1 MERSEPALVPEWL
14 RSTASVT
21 GGGSSSPHFPSS
33 SLHSDVT
40 LSALSSRN
48 RSPRSVSDKDSPC
61 SVFLDRSSSSNSRR
75 SSSGTSS
82 KHPYSSFNRNHRD
95 KNREREKE
103 RSGTIDLWD
112 HDASD
117 PLGNILAGRVEK
129 NSLRRSQSLVS
140 RRPGEFLPRRT
151 EDLKGGISSTHNSV
165 NDIHSGGSSFNG
177 NQKAAFEK
185 DFPSLGIEE
194 RQVTRVS
201 SPGLTSAVQSLP
213 IGNSALLGGTDKW
226 TSALAEVPPMV
237 GSIGVGS
244 SASQQSVAA
253 APTPRA
259 SSGTASLNMAEALSQ
274 AAPRARATA
283 QIPDKTQ
290 RLEELAIKQ
299 SRQLIPVI
307 PSMPKASLGIGSIRL
322 FWDYESSFDKSI
334 VSAGLWCGGQA
345 LLTYPVFHVLN
356 FLNLYS
362 RIIGS
367 VAFCDNYS
375 FYTCLDTSEVLFP
388 VLVIEDFHLLNFT
401 NNVALYD
408 LDNSLIK
415 VTIVNVVRTSALPL
429 MYLNPHISVLAGF
442 LSRIMFMIAFS
453 SIHLLMC
460 LYIYMIILV
469 KLKKKCQVKDE
480 LQESKL
486 LKISSS
492 ADKSKQPKSTARTN
506 EMVGIAKSTHQP
518 FSTQLANQPRSGQ
531 VRAEAPTTSHG
542 KTLLVLKPGRE
553 NGVTSLSK
561 EAPSPANNTGS
572 RLATCPPAVAPS
584 APAVTSP
591 TSRATSLETKA
602 AALSLKPRSTAEK
615 RSSLAQA
622 QSRSDFFNLMRKKT
636 SLNSSTVLPDSGTAS
651 SNSREQSGLKTKY
664 EDSASL
670 SPCVSENGSERTSN
684 GDPHEAQ
691 IHVQRHN
698 NVEENNLAINGAL
711 YPDEEEAAF
720 LRSLGWDENAGE
732 DEGLTEEEI
741 NNFYQEYMKLKPSL
755 KVYKG
760 AQPKCLMLP
769 ELHFATNPGT
779 ASSGSTSSDV

>member
-14 RSTASVT
+14 RSTGSLT
-21 GGGSSSPHFPSS
+21 GGGSSSPHFASS

-40 LSALSSRN
+40 LSTLSSRN
-48 RSPRSVSDKDSPC
+48 RSPRSVSDKDSPR

-112 HDASD
+112 HDTSD
-117 PLGNILAGRVEK
+117 PLGNILAGRVDK

-140 RRPGEFLPRRT
+140 RKPGEFLPRRT
-151 EDLKGGISSTHNSV
+151 EDSKGGISSTHNSG
-165 NDIHSGGSSFNG
+165 NGIHSGGSSSFNG
-177 NQKAAFEK
+177 NQKATFEK

-194 RQVTRVS
+194 RQVSRVS
-201 SPGLTSAVQSLP
+201 SPGLSSAVQSLP
-213 IGNSALLGGTDKW
+213 IGNSALLGADKW
-226 TSALAEVPPMV
+226 TSALAEVPPII
-237 GSIGVGS
+237 GSIGMGS

-253 APTPRA
+253 APTPSA
-259 SSGTASLNMAEALSQ
+259 SSGSASLNMAEALSQ
-274 AAPRARATA
+274 APPRARATT

-299 SRQLIPVI
+299 SRQLIPVV
-307 PSMPKASLGIGSIRL
+307 PSMPKAS
-322 FWDYESSFDKSI
+322 
-334 VSAGLWCGGQA
+334 V
-345 LLTYPVFHVLN
+345 
-356 FLNLYS
+356 
-362 RIIGS
+362 
-367 VAFCDNYS
+367 
-375 FYTCLDTSEVLFP
+375 
-388 VLVIEDFHLLNFT
+388 
-401 NNVALYD
+401 
-408 LDNSLIK
+408 
-415 VTIVNVVRTSALPL
+415 
-429 MYLNPHISVLAGF
+429 
-442 LSRIMFMIAFS
+442 
-453 SIHLLMC
+453 
-460 LYIYMIILV
+460 
-469 KLKKKCQVKDE
+469 
-480 LQESKL
+480 
-486 LKISSS
+486 SSS

-506 EMVGIAKSTHQP
+506 EMVGIAKSMQQP
-518 FSTQLANQPRSGQ
+518 FSTQLPNQPRSGQ
-531 VRAEAPTTSHG
+531 VRAEAPATSHG

-561 EAPSPANNTGS
+561 EALSPANNTGS
-572 RLATCPPAVAPS
+572 RLANCPPAVAPS

-591 TSRATSLETKA
+591 TSRVTSLETKA
-602 AALSLKPRSTAEK
+602 AALSLKSRSTAEK
-615 RSSLAQA
+615 RSSLSQA

-636 SLNSSTVLPDSGTAS
+636 SLNSSTVLPDSGMAS
-651 SNSREQSGLKTKY
+651 SNSREQSGLKTKD

-691 IHVQRHN
+691 NHVQRHN
-698 NVEENNLAINGAL
+698 DVEENNSSINGSL

-720 LRSLGWDENAGE
+720 LRSLGWEENAGE

-741 NNFYQEYMKLKPSL
+741 NAFYQEYMKLKPSL

-779 ASSGSTSSDV
+779 ASSNSTSSESDA

>member
-14 RSTASVT
+14 RSTGSVT
-21 GGGSSSPHFPSS
+21 GGGSSSPHFASS
-33 SLHSDVT
+33 SLHSDIT

-48 RSPRSVSDKDSPC
+48 RSPRSVSDKDSPR

-103 RSGTIDLWD
+103 RSGTVDLWD

-117 PLGNILAGRVEK
+117 PLGNILAGRVDK

-140 RRPGEFLPRRT
+140 RKPGEFLPRKT
-151 EDLKGGISSTHNSV
+151 EDSKGGISSTHNTG
-165 NDIHSGGSSFNG
+165 NGNHSGGSSSFNS

-201 SPGLTSAVQSLP
+201 SPGLSSAVQSLP
-213 IGNSALLGGTDKW
+213 IGNSALLGADKW
-226 TSALAEVPPMV
+226 TSALAEVPPII
-237 GSIGVGS
+237 GSIGMGS

-253 APTPRA
+253 SPTPSA

-274 AAPRARATA
+274 APLRARATT

-307 PSMPKASLGIGSIRL
+307 PSMPKA
-322 FWDYESSFDKSI
+322 
-334 VSAGLWCGGQA
+334 
-345 LLTYPVFHVLN
+345 
-356 FLNLYS
+356 
-362 RIIGS
+362 
-367 VAFCDNYS
+367 
-375 FYTCLDTSEVLFP
+375 
-388 VLVIEDFHLLNFT
+388 LV
-401 NNVALYD
+401 
-408 LDNSLIK
+408 
-415 VTIVNVVRTSALPL
+415 
-429 MYLNPHISVLAGF
+429 
-442 LSRIMFMIAFS
+442 
-453 SIHLLMC
+453 
-460 LYIYMIILV
+460 
-469 KLKKKCQVKDE
+469 
-480 LQESKL
+480 
-486 LKISSS
+486 SSS
-492 ADKSKQPKSTARTN
+492 ADKSKQPKSAARTN
-506 EMVGIAKSTHQP
+506 EMVGIAKSTQQS

-531 VRAEAPTTSHG
+531 VRAEAPATSHG
-542 KTLLVLKPGRE
+542 KNLLVLKPGRE

-561 EAPSPANNTGS
+561 ETLSPANNTGS
-572 RLATCPPAVAPS
+572 RLANCPPAVAPS

-591 TSRATSLETKA
+591 TSRITSLETKA
-602 AALSLKPRSTAEK
+602 TALSLKPRSTAEK
-615 RSSLAQA
+615 RSSLSQA

-636 SLNSSTVLPDSGTAS
+636 SLNSSTVLPDSGMAS
-651 SNSREQSGLKTKY
+651 SNSREQSGLKTKD

-691 IHVQRHN
+691 NHVQRHN
-698 NVEENNLAINGAL
+698 DIEENHSSINGSL

-720 LRSLGWDENAGE
+720 LRSLGWEENAGE

-741 NNFYQEYMKLKPSL
+741 NAFYQEYMKLKPSL

-769 ELHFATNPGT
+769 PEVHFATNPGT
-779 ASSGSTSSDV
+779 ASSNSTSSESDA

>member
-21 GGGSSSPHFPSS
+21 GGGSSSPHFASS

-40 LSALSSRN
+40 LSTLSSRN
-48 RSPRSVSDKDSPC
+48 RSPRRVSDKDRPR

-75 SSSGTSS
+75 SSGGTSS

-103 RSGTIDLWD
+103 RSGAVDLWD
-112 HDASD
+112 NDASD
-117 PLGNILAGRVEK
+117 PLENILAGRVDK
-129 NSLRRSQSLVS
+129 NNLRRSQSLVS
-140 RRPGEFLPRRT
+140 RKPGEFLPRRA
-151 EDLKGGISSTHNSV
+151 EDSKGGISSTHNSV
-165 NDIHSGGSSFNG
+165 NGIHSGGSSFNG
-177 NQKAAFEK
+177 NQKTAFEK

-201 SPGLTSAVQSLP
+201 SPGLSSAVQSLP

-237 GSIGVGS
+237 GSIGMGS

-253 APTPRA
+253 APTPSA

-299 SRQLIPVI
+299 SRQLIPVM
-307 PSMPKASLGIGSIRL
+307 PSMPKAS
-322 FWDYESSFDKSI
+322 
-334 VSAGLWCGGQA
+334 V
-345 LLTYPVFHVLN
+345 
-356 FLNLYS
+356 
-362 RIIGS
+362 
-367 VAFCDNYS
+367 
-375 FYTCLDTSEVLFP
+375 
-388 VLVIEDFHLLNFT
+388 
-401 NNVALYD
+401 
-408 LDNSLIK
+408 
-415 VTIVNVVRTSALPL
+415 
-429 MYLNPHISVLAGF
+429 
-442 LSRIMFMIAFS
+442 
-453 SIHLLMC
+453 
-460 LYIYMIILV
+460 
-469 KLKKKCQVKDE
+469 
-480 LQESKL
+480 
-486 LKISSS
+486 SSS

-506 EMVGIAKSTHQP
+506 EMVGIAKSTQQP

-531 VRAEAPTTSHG
+531 VRAEAPATSHG

-561 EAPSPANNTGS
+561 EAQSPAKNTGS
-572 RLATCPPAVAPS
+572 RLANCPPAVAPS

-591 TSRATSLETKA
+591 TSRVTSLETKA

-615 RSSLAQA
+615 RSSLSQA

-636 SLNSSTVLPDSGTAS
+636 SLNSSTVLPDSGMAS
-651 SNSREQSGLKTKY
+651 SNSREQSGLKTKD
-664 EDSASL
+664 EDGASL
-670 SPCVSENGSERTSN
+670 CPSVSENGSERTSN

-691 IHVQRHN
+691 NHVQRHN
-698 NVEENNLAINGAL
+698 DVEENNSSINGAL

-741 NNFYQEYMKLKPSL
+741 NNFYEEYMKLKPSL

-779 ASSGSTSSDV
+779 ASSGSTSSESDV

>member
-103 RSGTIDLWD
+103 RSGTVDLWD
-112 HDASD
+112 HDTSD
-117 PLGNILAGRVEK
+117 PLGNILAGRVDK

-201 SPGLTSAVQSLP
+201 SPGLSSAVQSLP
-213 IGNSALLGGTDKW
+213 IGSSALLGGTDKW

-253 APTPRA
+253 APTARA
-259 SSGTASLNMAEALSQ
+259 SSGTACLNMAEALSQ

-307 PSMPKASLGIGSIRL
+307 PSMPKAS
-322 FWDYESSFDKSI
+322 
-334 VSAGLWCGGQA
+334 VSC
-345 LLTYPVFHVLN
+345 
-356 FLNLYS
+356 
-362 RIIGS
+362 
-367 VAFCDNYS
+367 
-375 FYTCLDTSEVLFP
+375 
-388 VLVIEDFHLLNFT
+388 
-401 NNVALYD
+401 
-408 LDNSLIK
+408 
-415 VTIVNVVRTSALPL
+415 
-429 MYLNPHISVLAGF
+429 
-442 LSRIMFMIAFS
+442 
-453 SIHLLMC
+453 
-460 LYIYMIILV
+460 
-469 KLKKKCQVKDE
+469 
-480 LQESKL
+480 
-486 LKISSS
+486 S

-506 EMVGIAKSTHQP
+506 EMVGIAKSTQQP
-518 FSTQLANQPRSGQ
+518 FSTQFANQPRSGQ
-531 VRAEAPTTSHG
+531 VRAEAPATSHG

-561 EAPSPANNTGS
+561 EALSPANNTGS
-572 RLATCPPAVAPS
+572 RLASPPAVAPS

-591 TSRATSLETKA
+591 TSRVTSLETKA

-779 ASSGSTSSDV
+779 ASSGSTSSESDV

>member
-14 RSTASVT
+14 RSTGSVT
-21 GGGSSSPHFPSS
+21 GGGSSSPHFATS

-40 LSALSSRN
+40 LSTLSSRN
-48 RSPRSVSDKDSPC
+48 RSPRSVSDKDSPR

-103 RSGTIDLWD
+103 RPGTVDLWD
-112 HDASD
+112 HDTSD
-117 PLGNILAGRVEK
+117 PLGNILAGRVDK

-140 RRPGEFLPRRT
+140 RKPGEFLPRRT
-151 EDLKGGISSTHNSV
+151 EDSKGGISSTHNSG
-165 NDIHSGGSSFNG
+165 NGIHSGGSSSFNG

-201 SPGLTSAVQSLP
+201 SPGLSSVVQSLP
-213 IGNSALLGGTDKW
+213 IGNSTLLGADKW
-226 TSALAEVPPMV
+226 TSALAEVPPII
-237 GSIGVGS
+237 GSIGMGS
-244 SASQQSVAA
+244 SASQQSVAV
-253 APTPRA
+253 APTPSA

-274 AAPRARATA
+274 APPRARSTM

-307 PSMPKASLGIGSIRL
+307 PSMPK
-322 FWDYESSFDKSI
+322 
-334 VSAGLWCGGQA
+334 VS
-345 LLTYPVFHVLN
+345 V
-356 FLNLYS
+356 
-362 RIIGS
+362 
-367 VAFCDNYS
+367 
-375 FYTCLDTSEVLFP
+375 
-388 VLVIEDFHLLNFT
+388 
-401 NNVALYD
+401 
-408 LDNSLIK
+408 
-415 VTIVNVVRTSALPL
+415 
-429 MYLNPHISVLAGF
+429 
-442 LSRIMFMIAFS
+442 
-453 SIHLLMC
+453 
-460 LYIYMIILV
+460 
-469 KLKKKCQVKDE
+469 
-480 LQESKL
+480 
-486 LKISSS
+486 SSS

-506 EMVGIAKSTHQP
+506 EMVGIAKSMQQP
-518 FSTQLANQPRSGQ
+518 FSSQLANQARSGQ
-531 VRAEAPTTSHG
+531 VRAEAPATSHG
-542 KTLLVLKPGRE
+542 KTLLVLKSGRE

-561 EAPSPANNTGS
+561 EASTPANNTGN
-572 RLATCPPAVAPS
+572 RLANCPPAVAPS

-591 TSRATSLETKA
+591 TSRVTSLETKA

-615 RSSLAQA
+615 RSSLSQA

-636 SLNSSTVLPDSGTAS
+636 SNSSTALPDSGMAS
-651 SNSREQSGLKTKY
+651 SNSREQSCLKTKD

-691 IHVQRHN
+691 NHVQRHTD
-698 NVEENNLAINGAL
+698 VEENNSPINGSV
-711 YPDEEEAAF
+711 YPDEKEAAF
-720 LRSLGWDENAGE
+720 LRSLGWDENAVE
-732 DEGLTEEEI
+732 EEGLTEEEI
-741 NNFYQEYMKLKPSL
+741 NAFYQEYMKLKPSL

-779 ASSGSTSSDV
+779 ASSNSTSSESDA